1 MQCANSSSNGSGGGI
16 VDRKP
21 SYFAH
26 PGGSV
31 TLSSLSSLGS
41 LNLTN
46 IGGLSISNIP
56 GTVSTNIHHASTPP
70 PTTMYYDQIKYSMW
84 RRSLKRKKRNVI
96 KSVNFFFVKFCIS
109 NIKELCIFENSKLNY
124 LITVHSDIVS
134 LSENIEL

>member
-21 SYFAH
+21 PYFASTH
-26 PGGSV
+26 PGGPV

-70 PTTMYYDQIKYSMW
+70 PTTMYYDQIKYSM
-84 RRSLKRKKRNVI
+84 
-96 KSVNFFFVKFCIS
+96 
-109 NIKELCIFENSKLNY
+109 
-124 LITVHSDIVS
+124 
-134 LSENIEL
+134 